1 MNKYEFD
8 KFDEDIDSLIK
19 DIDNKIKEL
28 AIKHFNHGQDEF
40 IDQILGFDAVDLI
53 KWAIDQKKSKG
64 KPYLLLKSI
73 LRLEN

>member
-8 KFDEDIDSLIK
+8 KDIDNLIK

-40 IDQILGFDAVDLI
+40 IDQILGFNAIDLI
-53 KWAIDQKKSKG
+53 EWAIDQKRG
-64 KPYLLLKSI
+64 K
-73 LRLEN
+73 